1 MNNVVSLCFL
11 NKSSLFKNFC
21 LWFCQSIPWH
31 TPLVAPKMV
40 NFAPK
45 TKRNLHVWGSLL
57 YPTEF
62 FLSLLPGSVRADAY
76 ANVITKF
83 SGIDGF
89 PFSIGLGIRCARF
102 ARAGAPAK
110 SKPSRVAVR
119 WPSRDPRRPSQSEFL
134 RIRVDLY
141 ITLTIA
147 LVCLLQPGIST
158 QRCSRSS

>member
-11 NKSSLFKNFC
+11 NKSRLLKNFC
-21 LWFCQSIPWH
+21 LYFCQSIPWH

-40 NFAPK
+40 NFEPK

-57 YPTEF
+57 YPTELF
-62 FLSLLPGSVRADAY
+62 IPTTRVCTGGRVRWRH
-76 ANVITKF
+76 NQF

-102 ARAGAPAK
+102 ARADAPAK
-110 SKPSRVAVR
+110 SKPSQVAVR
-119 WPSRDPRRPSQSEFL
+119 WPSRDPRRPSQLEFL

-141 ITLTIA
+141 ITLTSA
-147 LVCLLQPGIST
+147 LVCLLRPGIST